1 MGIMKK
7 KHIFS
12 YYIILFMFFQVFG
25 VFIGMKVW
33 AEGEN
38 EESLATP
45 EQKTVIVDH
54 CDTMKDS
61 LKSLQRTDSRAR
73 VYLGR
78 YYETILSDFIV
89 PLNLRLVENN
99 ISNTK
104 LIDNQT
110 NFVARRTSFNN
121 DYVSYQQSLEELVN
135 INCKTE
141 PEKFYEKLLVTREKR
156 KIVKKDVT
164 KMRGLTD
171 EQKKLV
177 EELRDGTGR

>member
-1 MGIMKK
+1 M
-7 KHIFS
+7 
-12 YYIILFMFFQVFG
+12 
-25 VFIGMKVW
+25 
-33 AEGEN
+33 
-38 EESLATP
+38 
-45 EQKTVIVDH
+45 
-54 CDTMKDS
+54 
-61 LKSLQRTDSRAR
+61 
-73 VYLGR
+73 YLGR

-110 NFVARRTSFNN
+110 NFVASRTSFNN

-156 KIVKKDVT
+156 KIVKKDVS
-164 KMRGLTD
+164 KMRSLTD

>member
-1 MGIMKK
+1 MKK
-7 KHIFS
+7 ATVFVMS
-12 YYIILFMFFQVFG
+12 FVFG
-25 VFIGMKVW
+25 LFAVINAYADEEKKEITVT
-33 AEGEN
+33 AEQR
-38 EESLATP
+38 T
-45 EQKTVIVDH
+45 TIVDH

-110 NFVARRTSFNN
+110 NFVASRTSFNN

-156 KIVKKDVT
+156 KIVKKDVS
-164 KMRGLTD
+164 KMRSLTD